1 MEETARRK
9 WSGFYKLTAAQ
20 RLDIVRQAANL
31 DPEEASVLKESL
43 DLAERTGADWLENQ
57 VGAMV
62 LPLAVVPDFIVNGK
76 PYLVPMATEETGI
89 VAACS
94 FAAKAAARYGG
105 FTVLMEADLVSGQV
119 IIDQCPHPEE
129 AVRKI
134 ESAAF
139 DVMQQVNKKHPH
151 LAAAGG
157 GLREIEARTVKFRDK
172 PRFIAVTITA
182 DSRDAMGA
190 ALMTTMAE
198 ETAEIIGP
206 LLGGQV
212 LLRVITNDM
221 SARVCEARACFDIT
235 DIGGLDVCKRI
246 VQAAEYARLDLSR
259 AVTHNKGLL
268 NGMSAF
274 ALATGNDTRAVEA
287 SAHFFAGV
295 SGTYQPLSEWKLT
308 DNWLEGLIWVPG
320 SMGSVGGATQ
330 ATRLNRLS
338 YKILGTSNG
347 TTVRQICAAVG
358 LAANLGVLRALV
370 TTGIGKS
377 HRKKS

>member
-1 MEETARRK
+1 MEESAGRTA
-9 WSGFYKLTAAQ
+9 SGFYKLTAAE
-20 RLDIVRQAANL
+20 RLETVRQSANL
-31 DPEEASVLKESL
+31 DPEETSVLRESL
-43 DLAERTGADWLENQ
+43 DIAERTGTNWLENQ
-57 VGAMV
+57 VGAVV
-62 LPLAVVPDFIVNGK
+62 LPLAVVPGFTVNGK
-76 PYLVPMATEETGI
+76 SYIVPLATEETGI

-105 FTVLMEADLVSGQV
+105 FTARMESDLVSGQV

-139 DVMQQVNKKHPH
+139 DVMQQVNRKHPH

-172 PRFIAVTITA
+172 PRFVAVTITA

-198 ETAEIIGP
+198 ETAEILGP

-235 DIGGLDVCKRI
+235 DTGGLDVCKRI

-259 AVTHNKGLL
+259 AVTHNKGIL

-274 ALATGNDTRAVEA
+274 AMATGNDTRAVEA
-287 SAHFFAGV
+287 AAHFFASV
-295 SGTYQPLSEWKLT
+295 SGTYQPLSDWKLT
-308 DNWLEGLIWVPG
+308 DDWLEGVIWVPG
-320 SMGSVGGATQ
+320 AVGSVGGATQ

-338 YKILGTSNG
+338 YKILGTSSG
-347 TTVRQICAAVG
+347 TTVREICAAVG

-377 HRKKS
+377 HRNKS

>member
-1 MEETARRK
+1 MEESRGRIA
-9 WSGFYKLTAAQ
+9 SGFYKLTAAE
-20 RLDIVRQAANL
+20 RLEAVRQLAGL
-31 DPEEASVLKESL
+31 DTEETAVLQESL
-43 DLAERTGADWLENQ
+43 DFAERTGANWLENQ
-57 VGAMV
+57 VGAVV
-62 LPLAVVPDFIVNGK
+62 LPLAVVPGFTVNGK
-76 PYLVPMATEETGI
+76 SYLVPLATEETGI

-105 FTVLMEADLVSGQV
+105 FAARMEADLVSGQV
-119 IIDQCPHPEE
+119 IIDQYPHPEE
-129 AVRKI
+129 VVRKI

-139 DVMQQVNKKHPH
+139 DVMQQVNRKHPH

-157 GLREIEARTVKFRDK
+157 GLREIAARIVKFRDQSK
-172 PRFIAVTITA
+172 YIAVTITA

-221 SARVCEARACFDIT
+221 SARVCEARARFDIS
-235 DIGGLDVCKRI
+235 DIGGLDVCKKI

-259 AVTHNKGLL
+259 AVTHNKGIL

-287 SAHFFAGV
+287 AAHFFASV
-295 SGTYQPLSEWKLT
+295 SGTYQPLSDWQLT
-308 DNWLEGLIWVPG
+308 DDRLEGVIWVPG
-320 SMGSVGGATQ
+320 ALGSVGGATQ
-330 ATRLNRLS
+330 ASRLNRLS
-338 YKILGTSNG
+338 YKILGTADG
-347 TTVRQICAAVG
+347 TTVREICTAVG

-377 HRKKS
+377 HRNKS

>member
-1 MEETARRK
+1 MNEPTGQIA
-9 WSGFYKLTAAQ
+9 SGFYKLNAAT
-20 RLDIVRQAANL
+20 RLEIVRQAAGL
-31 DPEEASVLKESL
+31 DAEEASVLKESL
-43 DLAERTGADWLENQ
+43 ELAERTGTNWLENQ
-57 VGAMV
+57 VGAV
-62 LPLAVVPDFIVNGK
+62 LLPLAVVPDFIVNGK
-76 PYLVPMATEETGI
+76 PYLVPLATEETGI

-105 FTVLMEADLVSGQV
+105 FTARLEADLVSGQV
-119 IIDQCPHPEE
+119 IIDQCPHPQE
-129 AVRKI
+129 AIAKI

-139 DVMQQVNKKHPH
+139 DVIQQVNQKHPH

-157 GLREIEARTVKFRDK
+157 GLKEIEAHLVKLRDQ

-198 ETAEIIGP
+198 ETADILGP

-246 VQAAEYARLDLSR
+246 VHAAEYARLDLSR
-259 AVTHNKGLL
+259 AVTHNKGIL

-274 ALATGNDTRAVEA
+274 AVATGNDTRAVEA
-287 SAHFFAGV
+287 AAHFFASV
-295 SGTYQPLSEWKLT
+295 SGTYQPLSDWKLT
-308 DNWLEGLIWVPG
+308 DSWLEGTIWVPASVG
-320 SMGSVGGATQ
+320 AVGGATR
-330 ATRLNRLS
+330 ASRLTRLS

-347 TTVRQICAAVG
+347 TIVRQICAAVG

-377 HRKKS
+377 HRHKS